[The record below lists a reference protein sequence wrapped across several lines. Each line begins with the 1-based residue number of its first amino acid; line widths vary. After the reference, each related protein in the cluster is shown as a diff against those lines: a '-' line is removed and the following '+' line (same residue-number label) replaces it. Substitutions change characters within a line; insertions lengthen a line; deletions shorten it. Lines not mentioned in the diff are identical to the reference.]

1 MRIVLMTVNSLT
13 VKQKSLKDETW
24 TENRAVI
31 GPSRLKSPT
40 IDLASSGQ
48 NLSAATALSHL
59 LEPSCS
65 IILLHCGQRHDYSS
79 TRLARPSVQPCSY
92 RPPLPFSS
100 RCAHRCGKQQYSCV
114 RTQSPV
120 ITQDQEAPA
129 MNVASNIQQAVIDMC
144 DMKTL
149 SIVFA
154 AMSCMCTTE
163 CQSSDGIQPKLTH
176 VLISICGCNCS
187 GSSCNISSELLYGT
201 YRGSNQLIHLNF
213 KF

>member
-1 MRIVLMTVNSLT
+1 MRIILMTVNSLT

-79 TRLARPSVQPCSY
+79 TRLALPSVQPCSY

-100 RCAHRCGKQQYSCV
+100 RCGPSLRETTVQLREDTESSYYARSRSAGDERGQQHTAGRHRHV
-114 RTQSPV
+114 R
-120 ITQDQEAPA
+120 QEDAQHRLR
-129 MNVASNIQQAVIDMC
+129 S
-144 DMKTL
+144 
-149 SIVFA
+149 
-154 AMSCMCTTE
+154 
-163 CQSSDGIQPKLTH
+163 H
-176 VLISICGCNCS
+176 VLHV
-187 GSSCNISSELLYGT
+187 Y
-201 YRGSNQLIHLNF
+201 H
-213 KF
+213 